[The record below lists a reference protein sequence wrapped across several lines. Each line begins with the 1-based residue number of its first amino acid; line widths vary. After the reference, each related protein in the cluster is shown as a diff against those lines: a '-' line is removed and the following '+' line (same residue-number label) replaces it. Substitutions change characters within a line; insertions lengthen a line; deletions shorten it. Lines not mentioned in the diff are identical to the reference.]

1 MVSNAALSL
10 LLIHKYTHLN
20 ITGHQWKKVYHKH
33 GMCIYHTVNI
43 GVYRY
48 TTSPHMVGPRNL
60 DQLSPSSYNGVLH
73 NLYVA
78 YLYFSKNRNF
88 HICSQLIYVAFPLL
102 RYLVFNISRNSLF
115 FVFKTY
121 ISPSTIY
128 LMRKNKS
135 CLAWYESNV
144 VCQYIIGGGDYCQ
157 PLPPASTRVF

>member
-1 MVSNAALSL
+1 
-10 LLIHKYTHLN
+10 
-20 ITGHQWKKVYHKH
+20 
-33 GMCIYHTVNI
+33 
-43 GVYRY
+43 
-48 TTSPHMVGPRNL
+48 MVGPRNL
-60 DQLSPSSYNGVLH
+60 GQLSSSSYNGVLH

-78 YLYFSKNRNF
+78 YLYFYKNRNF

-121 ISPSTIY
+121 NSPSTIY

-157 PLPPASTRVF
+157 PLPPSLYQGILNHQLPTIPYHRTDQPLTSTTRVEYV